1 MLKERGFLLN
11 LKKKVGNLPIFYACN
26 KIDKDQKAQEFD
38 RDSES
43 EDDEETKPRSTEE
56 KVKLAYQALAKCRM
70 VPGDISSEDCPF
82 FHSLSTREVR
92 SARLKKE
99 TNRFTE
105 QFEVLKSKLLK
116 FAAVGINT
124 HLKSG
129 TELLC
134 RIQERVFGL
143 FLAHDFKKGGQ
154 TPVQEDLFVHLEQK
168 ELKYVHRMRSY
179 ITDNRSKIISG
190 ISKAIR
196 AHRTKIETEAAE
208 MQFESI
214 RIGNVVGRNEIVEQC
229 RRQIK
234 DIVLFKVMDIS
245 LAKVQSTINLIT
257 CNVRSSLEEAFTE
270 VAKQDDHLANIVKR
284 QLEYSFLQQFQQR
297 NECRHFDY
305 ALMKFGVRMMEEARK
320 VVSDVWS
327 AVTGKGTFLN
337 DEWKRGVARD
347 VLDSIDC
354 YAIADRICA
363 NIATDLDT
371 GHQLFLA
378 NLGYMKIFCAAAAEQ
393 SETQQR
399 FSAENAPSFAGLMSK
414 AAALDQTLGL
424 EVPSRAV
431 LGLPLLGRQGH
442 RGRVFVVQTSKVS
455 TSNLVAK
462 QLSCDDTL
470 EKEHWLG
477 ITRALRRS
485 GLL

>member
-1 MLKERGFLLN
+1 M
-11 LKKKVGNLPIFYACN
+11 PIFYVCN

-43 EDDEETKPRSTEE
+43 EEDEETKPRSSEE
-56 KVKLAYQALAKCRM
+56 KVKLAYQTLAKCHM
-70 VPGDISSEDCPF
+70 VPGDIPSEDCPF
-82 FHSLSTREVR
+82 FHSLSTKEVR

-99 TNRFTE
+99 TNPFTE

-134 RIQERVFGL
+134 RVQDRVFDL
-143 FLAHDFKKGGQ
+143 FLAHDFRKEGQ
-154 TPVQEDLFVHLEQK
+154 TPVQEDLFVHVEQM
-168 ELKYVHRMRSY
+168 ELKYVQKMRSY
-179 ITDNRSKIISG
+179 VTDNRSKIASG
-190 ISKAIR
+190 ISNAISAER
-196 AHRTKIETEAAE
+196 KKIELDAAE

-214 RIGNVVGRNEIVEQC
+214 KIGNVVGRNEIVEQC

-245 LAKVQSTINLIT
+245 LAKVQNTINLISGK
-257 CNVRSSLEEAFTE
+257 VRSSLEEAFTE
-270 VAKQDDHLANIVKR
+270 IAKQDDRVANIVTR
-284 QLEYSFLQQFQQR
+284 QLKYSFLQHFQQR

-305 ALMKFGVRMMEEARK
+305 ALMKFGVRMMDEAKK
-320 VVSDVWS
+320 VFSDVWL
-327 AVTGKGTFLN
+327 AVRGKRTWLN
-337 DEWKRGVARD
+337 DEWKQSVASD
-347 VLDSIDC
+347 VLDRIDC

-363 NIATDLDT
+363 NITFDLDN
-371 GHQLFLA
+371 GHQLFHL
-378 NLGYMKIFCAAAAEQ
+378 NLGHMKMLCAAATEQ
-393 SETQQR
+393 SEAQQR

-414 AAALDQTLGL
+414 TTGLYETVGL
-424 EVPSRAV
+424 EFASRAV
-431 LGLPLLGRQGH
+431 LGLPLGRQGH
-442 RGRVFVVQTSKVS
+442 RGRVLEVQTDK
-455 TSNLVAK
+455 TLVAK
-462 QLSCDDTL
+462 HLTCEDTL

>member
-1 MLKERGFLLN
+1 MFKERGFLLN
-11 LKKKVGNLPIFYACN
+11 LKEKVGNLPIFYVCN

-43 EDDEETKPRSTEE
+43 EEDEETKPRSSEE
-56 KVKLAYQALAKCRM
+56 KVKLAYQALAKCHM
-70 VPGDISSEDCPF
+70 VPGDIPSEDCPF
-82 FHSLSTREVR
+82 FHSLSTKEVR

-99 TNRFTE
+99 TNPFME

-129 TELLC
+129 TELLS
-134 RIQERVFGL
+134 RVQDRVFGL
-143 FLAHDFKKGGQ
+143 FLAHDFRKEGQ
-154 TPVQEDLFVHLEQK
+154 TPVQEELFVHLEQM
-168 ELKYVHRMRSY
+168 ELKYVQKMRSY
-179 ITDNRSKIISG
+179 VTDNRSKIASG
-190 ISKAIR
+190 ISNAISAER
-196 AHRTKIETEAAE
+196 KKIELDAAE

-214 RIGNVVGRNEIVEQC
+214 KIGNVVGRNEIVEQC

-245 LAKVQSTINLIT
+245 LAKVQNTINLISGKA
-257 CNVRSSLEEAFTE
+257 RSSLEEAFTE
-270 VAKQDDHLANIVKR
+270 IAKQDDRVANIVTR
-284 QLEYSFLQQFQQR
+284 QLKPSFLQHFQQR

-305 ALMKFGVRMMEEARK
+305 ALMKFGVRMMDEAKK
-320 VVSDVWS
+320 VVSDVWL
-327 AVTGKGTFLN
+327 AVRGKRTVLN
-337 DEWKRGVARD
+337 DAWKQGVARD

-363 NIATDLDT
+363 NITADLDK
-371 GHQLFLA
+371 GHQLFFL
-378 NLGYMKIFCAAAAEQ
+378 NLGHMKILCAAATEQ

-399 FSAENAPSFAGLMSK
+399 FSTENAPSFAELMSK
-414 AAALDQTLGL
+414 TTGLYETVGL

-431 LGLPLLGRQGH
+431 LGLPLGRQGH
-442 RGRVFVVQTSKVS
+442 RGCVLEVQTDK
-455 TSNLVAK
+455 TLVAK
-462 QLSCDDTL
+462 HLKCGDTL